1 MPTDPDVALDEFSDE
16 TLTAGDPLV
25 WKGVAIVS
33 GVLSAKVARGL
44 LVWGWR
50 KVRHDDPPVNPL
62 SKETTWPE
70 AIAFACVSGAVY
82 GVGRMVAQRVAAGI
96 WDRELGAPPPGLEKT
111 S

>member
-1 MPTDPDVALDEFSDE
+1 MPTDTDLELDDLGEE
-16 TLTAGDPLV
+16 PLTAGDPTV

-44 LVWGWR
+44 LIWGWR
-50 KVRHDDPPVNPL
+50 KVRDDDPPVNPL

-70 AIAFACVSGAVY
+70 ALAFACVSGAVY
-82 GVGRMVAQRVAAGI
+82 GVGRMVAQRAAAGI
-96 WDRELGAPPPGLEKT
+96 WTRELGAPPPGLEKT